1 MENLINALNILEI
14 NTNTNEEC
22 MICKDELKCQQCYT
36 LPECNHTY
44 HTNCLISWFRNGDS
58 RCPYC
63 GNNGINHKKD
73 RKNYG
78 FRRSQ
83 FYNHTSYES
92 QYLSDIRKYAYSK
105 KNNDDKICLELR
117 KKFEKI
123 KSFEELQKNENENY
137 KKFQDSLKTSP
148 MIYNDARK
156 ILNNHR
162 KNKWKFQKQIML
174 EKFKL
179 INNSYIIPL
188 IIPLTVNI

>member
-1 MENLINALNILEI
+1 MENLEKAINVLNINVE
-14 NTNTNEEC
+14 NQEC
-22 MICKDELKCQQCYT
+22 MICREDLQCAPCYT

-73 RKNYG
+73 SNNYG
-78 FRRSQ
+78 FRRSR

-92 QYLSDIRKYAYSK
+92 QYLSDIRKYAYLKSNN
-105 KNNDDKICLELR
+105 KNKICLDLR

-123 KSFEELQKNENENY
+123 KSIEELLKIENENY
-137 KKFQDSLKTSP
+137 KKFQDLLKTNP
-148 MIYNDARK
+148 MIYNNAKK
-156 ILNNHR
+156 ILCNHR

-179 INNSYIIPL
+179 VNNSYIIPL
-188 IIPLTVNI
+188 VIPLTVNI

>member
-1 MENLINALNILEI
+1 MENLNNVMNVLNINFE
-14 NTNTNEEC
+14 NQEC
-22 MICKDELKCQQCYT
+22 MICREELQCEPCYT

-73 RKNYG
+73 SNNYG
-78 FRRSQ
+78 FRRSR
-83 FYNHTSYES
+83 FHNHTSFES
-92 QYLSDIRKYAYSK
+92 QYLSDIRKYAYLKSNN
-105 KNNDDKICLELR
+105 KNKICLDLR

-123 KSFEELQKNENENY
+123 KSVEELLKIENENY
-137 KKFQDSLKTSP
+137 KKFQDLLKTNP
-148 MIYNDARK
+148 MIYNDAKK
-156 ILNNHR
+156 ILCNHR